1 MSQFTHGTRVREQES
16 KIKGIL
22 AAKTPTVIVGTA
34 TINQGDISCVNKP
47 VLIQSAKDAAT
58 YFGGTNN
65 IKGFSINEA
74 LYLANNVY
82 NTYPIICINILDPE
96 NHKTAYEETDVVV
109 VDGKAKLGKTG
120 IITGETLIIK
130 NTDNLEII
138 PSEKYDINFDAEGKV
153 VVKINDDS
161 VKKINAN
168 YDFLDVSKVQ
178 ETDVMGS
185 INPKTLEAKGLEL
198 IKEIFPKF
206 SMIPGCVIAPDFATA
221 KIALALDAKAN
232 VIDNKWGSF
241 SIPEIPNTTKYG
253 DVIDFK
259 KKNNY
264 IDEDQIIVFG
274 VPYIADE
281 TFHAST
287 VAALIMQSVDAKN
300 DGVPF
305 ESPSNKNCKMHGIG
319 YFENEVFKKLNLSE
333 TEANLLNENGI
344 STILSRSNGTVF
356 WGNRTSVFQPGGNM
370 DPKDMWITHKRMF
383 KYIGNTIMLNN
394 ENEVDKPMT
403 PSRCKSIETNIN
415 TWLTAMTNEGKL
427 LGGRAEFLPE
437 ENPQNDLVM
446 GKFKW
451 HIYLGIITP
460 GETLEFILEYDGE
473 YLNTLFK

>member
-74 LYLANNVY
+74 LYLANSVY
-82 NTYPIICINILDPE
+82 NTYPIICINILELE
-96 NHKTAYEETDVVV
+96 NKKKAYEETDVVV

>member
-130 NTDNLEII
+130 NTDNLEILT
-138 PSEKYDINFDAEGKV
+138 SEKYEVSFDADGKII
-153 VVKINDDS
+153 VKIKDDS

-168 YDFLDVSKVQ
+168 YNFLDVSKVQ

-221 KIALALDAKAN
+221 KIALALDAKSN

-403 PSRCKSIETNIN
+403 ASRCKSIETNIN
-415 TWLTAMTNEGKL
+415 TWLTAMTNENKL